1 MARKKVE
8 QIEEGNPVNM
18 TGDIL
23 PEEEM
28 PLEIDAAMEGDG
40 MLPALEAPPEMAEPT
55 DQVHPDQKKEAED
68 FNSNLP
74 KVDGLGLNT
83 SMDQEELPPA
93 ELGDADFSDSP
104 AVHEQ
109 EDDAKDTPPSEE
121 RIEAIH
127 RLNIQG
133 VRPVGEN
140 RILTIDLH
148 DEIMSERERE
158 RTAWHEL
165 RNSYFTK
172 QILTGTLDSVETSPN
187 GYVMA
192 VAMYKGFRIIIPFK
206 EMLIVPKVWPEY
218 LARQKPEERLLL
230 YVNERMGAEIDFV
243 AMGSIGQAVA
253 GSRRVAML
261 RKRQRFYMVDRADN
275 GQPHIYPGRIVQARV
290 VSVAEKKL
298 MVEAFGVECVIRA
311 SGISW
316 GWIGDARELY
326 AVGDRVVVRVLTI
339 DRQSVGSIEITADI
353 RSIYKNTCLEALKRC
368 KPQDKYVG
376 RVTDNHGGV
385 VFIRLNN
392 GANAIAHTCRDIRR
406 PGRNDVVS
414 FVVTRLDEKKNAAI
428 GIITRIIRQNV

>member
-1 MARKKVE
+1 
-8 QIEEGNPVNM
+8 
-18 TGDIL
+18 
-23 PEEEM
+23 
-28 PLEIDAAMEGDG
+28 
-40 MLPALEAPPEMAEPT
+40 
-55 DQVHPDQKKEAED
+55 
-68 FNSNLP
+68 
-74 KVDGLGLNT
+74 
-83 SMDQEELPPA
+83 
-93 ELGDADFSDSP
+93 
-104 AVHEQ
+104 
-109 EDDAKDTPPSEE
+109 
-121 RIEAIH
+121 
-127 RLNIQG
+127 
-133 VRPVGEN
+133 
-140 RILTIDLH
+140 
-148 DEIMSERERE
+148 
-158 RTAWHEL
+158 
-165 RNSYFTK
+165 
-172 QILTGTLDSVETSPN
+172 
-187 GYVMA
+187 
-192 VAMYKGFRIIIPFK
+192 
-206 EMLIVPKVWPEY
+206 
-218 LARQKPEERLLL
+218 
-230 YVNERMGAEIDFV
+230 
-243 AMGSIGQAVA
+243 
-253 GSRRVAML
+253 ML